1 MKGYSK
7 LLEYVTYR
15 IFIILITLVL
25 FGMGLYG
32 ALQIQNK
39 SDEIKH
45 LPADSYLRE
54 WFEILKEDYPDLGY
68 NVKLFTG
75 PMDQDRELK
84 KLDLLMRELVM
95 LQENGQIINEMD
107 SWWLAFNNSF
117 LKEKSQ
123 TDLVQDDNSDNFTT
137 LLSEFL
143 HSSIGAKY
151 KSNFA
156 FDGELECNKPAPFV
170 NATSIDIVYQKFSGP
185 EEYIPSVNHINKLIK
200 EANFS
205 STVFTN
211 GRIYSGW
218 EIDKV
223 IADELIRNLI
233 LAVSCV
239 FVITLI
245 LLADFVSAFLV
256 LICVMFSLINVIG
269 FFYFWGMA
277 IEVLSCSNIVMSV
290 GLSVDYSAHIAHAFL
305 VSEGRLKYI

>member
-1 MKGYSK
+1 MVIDQKRIKENRNAVFPCITNNKIEKFKGSKRDKSRCFKFKNINQRLMKGYSK

-54 WFEILKEDYPDLGY
+54 WFETLKEDYPDLGY

-75 PMDQDRELK
+75 PMDQDIELK

-95 LQENGQIINEMD
+95 LQERGQIINEMD

-117 LKEKSQ
+117 LQEKRQ
-123 TDLVQDDNSDNFTT
+123 TDLGKDDDSRYNFTT

-151 KSNFA
+151 KSNFV
-156 FDGELECNKPAPFV
+156 FNGELECNKPAPFV

-185 EEYIPSVNHINKLIK
+185 EEYIPSIIHP
-200 EANFS
+200 F
-205 STVFTN
+205 
-211 GRIYSGW
+211 
-218 EIDKV
+218 
-223 IADELIRNLI
+223 
-233 LAVSCV
+233 
-239 FVITLI
+239 
-245 LLADFVSAFLV
+245 
-256 LICVMFSLINVIG
+256 
-269 FFYFWGMA
+269 
-277 IEVLSCSNIVMSV
+277 
-290 GLSVDYSAHIAHAFL
+290 
-305 VSEGRLKYI
+305 